1 MKSGKYFL
9 NERAVLA
16 DFNQLK
22 RPHISDEMSRD
33 FRKKFRKIKE
43 NQDLYRGKYYKMKAK
58 NRGENMIL
66 EIVEASKNKGY
77 EFPRT
82 HIRKR
87 EVISRYE
94 YCFIYVFIFASLI

>member
-1 MKSGKYFL
+1 MTVRQSLQAAHAFVSQS
-9 NERAVLA
+9 EIAHE
-16 DFNQLK
+16 
-22 RPHISDEMSRD
+22 HIFFDEMSRD

-66 EIVEASKNKGY
+66 EIEEASKNKGY

-82 HIRKR
+82 HFLVKERN
-87 EVISRYE
+87 
-94 YCFIYVFIFASLI
+94 

>member
-82 HIRKR
+82 HNK
-87 EVISRYE
+87 
-94 YCFIYVFIFASLI
+94 